1 VDEHCRV
8 DAQLAPEGRTGSSA
22 IPDTL
27 FRGTMGELCMKDVYE
42 IVLVGCAPVGVGVV
56 VGLLYILPHVFLSN
70 MAVISVW
77 WAVLSIAL
85 LVTALWVMFG
95 DRI

>member
-1 VDEHCRV
+1 VR
-8 DAQLAPEGRTGSSA
+8 S
-22 IPDTL
+22 
-27 FRGTMGELCMKDVYE
+27 
-42 IVLVGCAPVGVGVV
+42 VGVGVV
-56 VGLLYILPHVFLSN
+56 VVAVFLPHVFLSN